1 MSQERDEPLIRV
13 GVAGWDYPDW
23 EGIVYP
29 RPTPRGFDRLPFMA
43 GHFDSLELN
52 VTFYRQPDSA
62 AAASWARRVADRPAF
77 RFTAKLFRDL
87 THVDPAQVGRGDPT
101 FRGEQEEMA
110 AIYRAGIAPLH
121 EAGVLGAVLLQFPQR
136 FHDQP
141 ESRRHLERLA
151 GLFEGLPL
159 AAELRHRS
167 WGHDEA
173 LQFLHRIDVGFCNVD
188 QPALPTTLRPSGHV
202 TSKVGYIRLHGRNA
216 AAWFA
221 PGENATGRYDYLYTE
236 EELRPWVDR
245 ARRMADRAEEVFVI
259 ANNHYRGK
267 APANALMM
275 RSMLEERKVQA
286 PPDLVRTWKTL
297 APFATAPPPRRP
309 AQGRL
314 FD

>member
-1 MSQERDEPLIRV
+1 MIRI

-29 RPTPRGFDRLPFMA
+29 RPAPRGFDRLRFLA
-43 GHFDSLELN
+43 EHLDTIEIN
-52 VTFYRQPDSA
+52 VTFYRQPDAA
-62 AAASWARRVADRPAF
+62 AAASWARRIADRPAF

-87 THVDPAQVGRGDPT
+87 THLDPAQVGIEDPA
-101 FRGEQEEMA
+101 FRRDQERLA
-110 AIYRAGIAPLH
+110 GIYRAGIAPLQ
-121 EAGVLGAVLLQFPQR
+121 EAGVLGAVLVQFPQR

-141 ESRRHLERLA
+141 ESRRHLEHLA
-151 GLFEGLPL
+151 GLFDGLPL
-159 AAELRHRS
+159 VAEMRHRS

-173 LQFLHRIDVGFCNVD
+173 LQLLHRLGMGFCNID

-202 TSKVGYIRLHGRNA
+202 TSKIGYIRLHGRNA

-221 PGENATGRYDYLYTE
+221 SGENATGRYDYLYTA

-245 ARRMADRAEEVFVI
+245 ARRMADGAEEVFVI

-267 APANALMM
+267 APANALMV
-275 RSMLEERKVQA
+275 RSMLEERKVPA
-286 PPDLVRTWKTL
+286 PGGLLRTWKGL
-297 APFATAPPPRRP
+297 APFVTAPPPRRP

-314 FD
+314 FDE